1 MRNRHVTWDAR
12 LGFAG
17 NRNRLVR
24 FGYGVPY
31 IEYGLT
37 SYNQRTVEGYPIAGY
52 WVHDP
57 VPDGS
62 GGYMAGPARVP
73 GASMATREAS
83 LRNTFTILR
92 RRQLYPP
99 LDYKGGDNPPHQ
111 TEPRRRCCVASPCP
125 ST

>member
-17 NRNRLVR
+17 NRNRLAR

-31 IEYGLT
+31 ISYGLT
-37 SYNQRTVEGYPIAGY
+37 TENQRTAEGYPLAGY

-62 GGYMAGPARVP
+62 GGYMAGAARLL
-73 GASMATREAS
+73 GASIPTRGGS
-83 LRNTFTILR
+83 PGNTLPIFRRPRAFTLPGFKGGG
-92 RRQLYPP
+92 YPP
-99 LDYKGGDNPPHQ
+99 HPNHLRAP
-111 TEPRRRCCVASPCP
+111 
-125 ST
+125 